1 MADDGY
7 TLAEALAAVTVVGLA
22 LGGMSLAVTTIA
34 GQQRRIETA
43 HRGLAA
49 QGAADL
55 ALQRLLDGQG
65 PFGLASDPSF
75 SGSASALTFACGAA
89 TCRASIEDGRRG
101 SVLIVSRAGDAVE
114 RRPLAMASAR
124 FASVDEAGETLA
136 RWPAGGGR
144 LRAVMIRRGGA
155 GRAVAHAR
163 LDVDEGRDCQFDAV
177 IGECRETAP

>member
-22 LGGMSLAVTTIA
+22 IGGMSLAVTTIA

-43 HRGLAA
+43 HRGLDA

-55 ALQRLLDGQG
+55 TLQRLLDGQG
-65 PFGLASDPSF
+65 PFGRASDPGF

-89 TCRASIEDGRRG
+89 TCRARIEEGRRG
-101 SVLIVSRAGDAVE
+101 SVLVVAKAGGAVE

-124 FASVDEAGETLA
+124 FAYVDESGASLA

-144 LRAVMIRRGGA
+144 LRAVMIRRGA
-155 GRAVAHAR
+155 TGRPVAHAR